1 MQNVNRIVPDSFSV
15 MYCNDPQCKRH
26 VFMYSCEEVAWPF
39 TRCHLGEAQCE
50 EGLTTMEQEGSHRHP
65 RTWGRGEKREKE
77 GREGGVRGT
86 RKGLFSRATEKAY
99 TLMKQK
105 RKCPVGRWAD
115 EGIYDWVVF
124 PSVARKGFYPRAW
137 APLVGAQTG
146 LPHPFMHFSR
156 SQKRGKTHRL
166 AGCFI
171 LFPWCCNYSSTSIR
185 HLSRY

>member
-77 GREGGVRGT
+77 GRGGGERHQERLIFQSY
-86 RKGLFSRATEKAY
+86 RKILYSYETEEK
-99 TLMKQK
+99 MPCGKM
-105 RKCPVGRWAD
+105 GR
-115 EGIYDWVVF
+115 
-124 PSVARKGFYPRAW
+124 
-137 APLVGAQTG
+137 
-146 LPHPFMHFSR
+146 
-156 SQKRGKTHRL
+156 
-166 AGCFI
+166 
-171 LFPWCCNYSSTSIR
+171 
-185 HLSRY
+185 